1 MEFPSLDPEDL
12 FEKLLVYKLYISIQL
27 WNVSSP
33 EDKKLFK
40 QQIYKQYYRWI
51 CRISIL

>member
-33 EDKKLFK
+33 GNKKLFK
-40 QQIYKQYYRWI
+40 QQIYKQY
-51 CRISIL
+51 